1 MDTAAANLSRH
12 SFVRLKRSHCSSL
25 MRDENVVLAAAVLQ
39 VFNSFGKRP
48 DEEQLFAFLTGI
60 DGSTLVMF
68 N

>member
-1 MDTAAANLSRH
+1 MRP
-12 SFVRLKRSHCSSL
+12 SSL